1 MIPGGGLQ
9 QLKVSNEVSRPESR
23 WLDRLAS
30 LSVACALLASCL
42 LSSAGKDMW
51 PDEGF
56 TVQLLGD
63 HSLTHMMHA
72 LAHAADG
79 GMPLYYLLAFGWG
92 RLFGVSLLSLR
103 LLSSLFVCAGVLLLW
118 SSLRKAYSLM
128 AVCLGVTVTTLT
140 SVLVLTQNA
149 QARYYGFYFACAAL
163 VFALLSRLSQVPR
176 PGWKLLT
183 GAIAAQVALIM
194 SHPFG
199 ILYSLVAIYALL
211 FSDYRWGKLR
221 LRLYLTLASSWLIL
235 LIWIRPMIRLH
246 DVAIPHNWLPPL
258 TFSDVLS
265 FYSFSSP
272 CLLFG
277 ILAVV
282 ALTALGRPTDDIQP
296 LSQSSR
302 SLLTCGIA
310 YLIPP
315 LMIAMLST
323 GESSFFLNRYFM
335 PSLIGIATVVTS
347 LFDSRLRRVQSGVAL
362 QAAWVLLFVLFLG
375 WPVGSAEKID
385 DQRLLTI
392 DQHLPADLPVVV
404 TDAQMFLPLTYLS
417 HRPSRPYY
425 YPLDWDAALQ
435 SPSRGTTVE
444 YKLMRN
450 AQESGYSTDR
460 IVEAKELLC
469 TFDTFIVLDT
479 PELEWFQTRIA
490 RNRDYSVQLLGE
502 APLGLRVWSVR
513 RVGNDTCRRT
523 VSGSTVPQ
531 L

>member
-1 MIPGGGLQ
+1 
-9 QLKVSNEVSRPESR
+9 LKPLKPSNEASQAESR
-23 WLDRLAS
+23 WLDRIAP
-30 LSVACALLASCL
+30 LSAVCVLLFSCVV
-42 LSSAGKDMW
+42 SSAHKDMW

-56 TVQLLGD
+56 TLQLLTD
-63 HSLTHMMHA
+63 HSLLHMMRA

-79 GMPLYYLLAFGWG
+79 GMPLYYLLAYGWG

-118 SSLRKAYSLM
+118 STLRRAYSLM
-128 AVCLGVTVTTLT
+128 AVCLGITVTTLT

-163 VFALLSRLSQVPR
+163 VFALHFRISHVSR

-183 GAIAAQVALIM
+183 VAIAANAALIM

-199 ILYSLVAIYALL
+199 IFYSLVAIYALL

-235 LIWIRPMIRLH
+235 LLWIRPMIQLH
-246 DVAIPHNWLPPL
+246 DVAVPHNWLPPL
-258 TFSDVLS
+258 TPSDVLS
-265 FYSFSSP
+265 FYSLSSP
-272 CLLFG
+272 CLVFS
-277 ILAVV
+277 ILTVI
-282 ALTALGRPTDDIQP
+282 ALTALGHPTDDTHP
-296 LSQSSR
+296 ASQSSL

-315 LMIAMLST
+315 LIIAGLST

-335 PSLIGIATVVTS
+335 PSLIGIATVLTS

-362 QAAWVLLFVLFLG
+362 KVAWISLFVLFLG
-375 WPVGSAEKID
+375 WPVGSAEKLED
-385 DQRLLTI
+385 KRLLAI
-392 DQHLPADLPVVV
+392 DQGLPAGLPVVV

-417 HRPSRPYY
+417 RKPSRPYY

-435 SPSRGTTVE
+435 SPNSGMTVE

-450 AQESGYSTDR
+450 ARESGYSTDR
-460 IVEAKELLC
+460 ILEAKELLC

-479 PELEWFQTRIA
+479 PELEWFQARLA
-490 RNRDYSVQLLGE
+490 RNRDYSVQLLGD
-502 APLGLRVWSVR
+502 APHGLRVWSVR
-513 RVGNDTCRRT
+513 RVGNDTCR
-523 VSGSTVPQ
+523 
-531 L
+531 